1 MTSNPLLEK
10 AKRSL
15 QVGEELLASGNPDF
29 AASRVYYA
37 YLYTAQALL
46 ATKGLGFARHG
57 QVIAQYGL
65 HFSKTRILDPVFHKS
80 IDTAFQLRQLGD
92 YQVEVPIQ
100 PETVVNLTVVCR
112 KFIDAAAQYI
122 KGLSKLSAE

>member
-10 AKRSL
+10 ARRSL
-15 QVGEELLASGNPDF
+15 QVAEELLDSGNPDF

-46 ATKGLGFARHG
+46 ATKGLGFSRHG
-57 QVIAQYGL
+57 QVIAQYGF

-100 PETVVNLTVVCR
+100 PETIVHLTEVCR
-112 KFIDAAAQYI
+112 RFIDAAAKYI
-122 KGLSKLSAE
+122 EGLSESSAE

>member
-1 MTSNPLLEK
+1 MKPDPLLEK

-15 QVGEELLASGNPDF
+15 QVAEEILASGNPDF

-46 ATKGLGFARHG
+46 ATKDLGFSRHG

-65 HFSKTRILDPVFHKS
+65 HFSKTSILDPRFHRA
-80 IDTAFQLRQLGD
+80 IGTAFEIRQLGD
-92 YQVEVPIQ
+92 YQVEISIDS
-100 PETVVNLTVVCR
+100 ETVVDLAATC
-112 KFIDAAAQYI
+112 KEFIEAAETYI
-122 KGLSKLSAE
+122 SDLSESTSP